1 MNGRTTQGEAVGAP
15 EGGADGAKVVLRQA
29 GEADLDIAAELFRG
43 YLEFYEV
50 EVTDPD
56 RPRAFLAER
65 LRGGDSFILLAEV
78 PGAGVVG
85 FAQVY
90 PMFSSLSMQASWLLG
105 DLYVAP
111 PGRRTGAGRALL
123 REVLRRA
130 REAGVAGVQLETAYD
145 NHVAQGLYEAEG
157 FVREEFHVYFHDL
170 AEAEAEGDGDGDGD
184 GEDGDGRGHGGE

>member
-1 MNGRTTQGEAVGAP
+1 MDVQQGSGIELRVAGQ
-15 EGGADGAKVVLRQA
+15 ADVEVAA
-29 GEADLDIAAELFRG
+29 GLFRG
-43 YLEFYEV
+43 YLDFYEV

-65 LRGGDSFILLAEV
+65 IAKDESLVLLADA
-78 PGAGVVG
+78 PGVGTVG

-90 PMFSSLSMQASWLLG
+90 RAFSSLTMDTAWVLN

-111 PGRRTGAGRALL
+111 EGRRTGAGRALL

-145 NHVAQGLYEAEG
+145 NTVAQGLYEAEG
-157 FVREEFHVYFHDL
+157 FVREEFHVYFHEL
-170 AEAEAEGDGDGDGD
+170 G
-184 GEDGDGRGHGGE
+184 

>member
-1 MNGRTTQGEAVGAP
+1 MGVHEQQGEQHGEQQVEVPVRVPGI
-15 EGGADGAKVVLRQA
+15 ELRVA
-29 GEADLDIAAELFRG
+29 GEADVDVAAGLFRG
-43 YLEFYEV
+43 YLDFYEV

-65 LRGGDSFILLAEV
+65 IAKDESLILLADA
-78 PGAGVVG
+78 PGVGTVG

-90 PMFSSLSMQASWLLG
+90 RAFSSLTMDTAWILN

-111 PGRRTGAGRALL
+111 EGRRTGAGRALL

-145 NHVAQGLYEAEG
+145 NTVAQGLYEAEG
-157 FVREEFHVYFHDL
+157 FVREEFHVYFHEL
-170 AEAEAEGDGDGDGD
+170 G
-184 GEDGDGRGHGGE
+184 